1 MKEVRVASR
10 YAKSLLGLAIEQ
22 NKLDK
27 IYADMQFVKNTIAD
41 SRELELL
48 LKNPII
54 KKDKKEKILNELF
67 SKHIDKVVMMFIDI
81 ITRKNRERILFDIAE
96 AFVHQYKV
104 YNNIVTAEV
113 TTAIPLDD
121 ALKNEI
127 IAQIKKSEE
136 GNVEVVSKVDESII
150 GGIIVR
156 VGDKQVNDS
165 IKYKLNQLRKQ
176 FDDNLY
182 VKEY

>member
-10 YAKSLLGLAIEQ
+10 YAKSLLGLAVEQ
-22 NKLDK
+22 QKLDK
-27 IYADMQFVKNTIAD
+27 VYTDMVLVKNAIEEN
-41 SRELELL
+41 RELELL

-54 KKDKKEKILNELF
+54 KKDKKEKILTAIF
-67 SKHIDKVVMMFIDI
+67 SGNIDTVSMMFINI
-81 ITRKNRERILFDIAE
+81 ITRKNRERILLDIAQ

-113 TTAIPLDD
+113 TTAIPLDQ
-121 ALKNEI
+121 ALKDELTQLI
-127 IAQIKKSEE
+127 QQTEG
-136 GNVEVVSKVDESII
+136 GNVEIEAKVDESII

-156 VGDKQVNDS
+156 VGDKQINNS

-182 VKEY
+182 IKEY

>member
-10 YAKSLLGLAIEQ
+10 YAKSLLGLAVEQ

-27 IYADMQFVKNTIAD
+27 IYQDMLFVKNTIAD

-54 KKDKKEKILNELF
+54 KKDKKEKILNEIF
-67 SKHIDKVVMMFIDI
+67 ASHIDTVPMMFINI
-81 ITRKNRERILFDIAE
+81 ITRKNRERILFDIAD
-96 AFVHQYKV
+96 AFIHQYKV

-121 ALKNEI
+121 KLKNEI
-127 IAQIKKSEE
+127 IEQIKKSEN
-136 GNVEVVSKVDESII
+136 GNVEVDAKVDKSII

-156 VGDKQVNDS
+156 VGDKQLNES

-182 VKEY
+182 IKEY

>member
-10 YAKSLLGLAIEQ
+10 YAKSLLGLAKEQ

-41 SRELELL
+41 SRDLLRL

-54 KKDKKEKILNELF
+54 KKDKKEKILNIIFAE
-67 SKHIDKVVMMFIDI
+67 HIDTLSMMFINI
-81 ITRKNRERILFDIAE
+81 ITRKNRESILFDIAD
-96 AFVHQYKV
+96 AFTHQYKV

-113 TTAIPLDD
+113 TTAIPIDEKLR
-121 ALKNEI
+121 NEI
-127 IAQIKKSEE
+127 IEQIKKSEN
-136 GNVEVVSKVDESII
+136 GNVEVISKVDESII

-156 VGDKQVNDS
+156 VGDKQINES

-176 FDDNLY
+176 FADNLY
-182 VKEY
+182 IKDI

>member
-10 YAKSLLGLAIEQ
+10 YAKSLLGLAVEQ
-22 NKLDK
+22 KKLDK
-27 IYADMQFVKNTIAD
+27 VYADMVLIKNTIEEN
-41 SRELELL
+41 RELELL

-54 KKDKKEKILNELF
+54 KKDKKEKILTAIFAAN
-67 SKHIDKVVMMFIDI
+67 IDTVSMMFINI
-81 ITRKNRERILFDIAE
+81 ITRKNRERILLDIAQ
-96 AFVHQYKV
+96 AFIHQYKV

-113 TTAIPLDD
+113 TTAIPLDE
-121 ALKNEI
+121 ALKKELEQ
-127 IAQIKKSEE
+127 QIKKVED
-136 GNVEVVSKVDESII
+136 GNIEIISKIDESII

-156 VGDKQVNDS
+156 VGDKQINQS

-182 VKEY
+182 IKEF